1 MFKDFSK
8 GNTDKLGLIF
18 LKGVIFGLITTL
30 LLMMG
35 FSALIL
41 ALDIDR
47 AYAQVLS
54 TVSVAAGCFVA
65 SLYSAHKI
73 GGRGYLVGLIIGVV
87 TFSIITIISLIINK
101 GGLTSNTLFRLA
113 IVVLSSMIGGI
124 VGVNRGKNKKY
135 I

>member
-8 GNTDKLGLIF
+8 SNTDKLGLIF

-30 LLMMG
+30 LLMLG

-54 TVSVAAGCFVA
+54 TVSVATGCFVA

-73 GGRGYLVGLIIGVV
+73 GGRGYLVGLIIGIV
-87 TFSIITIISLIINK
+87 TFGVITIISLIVNK

-113 IVVLSSMIGGI
+113 IVVLASMIGGI